1 MDMEYKIKIF
11 SSPRCNYNELDFL
24 DIKKHRKEDSV
35 KITKLEYIGSLDISH
50 LFNAIYNGFDG
61 ILVIILGKVKGGKF
75 ISEYNSFQKIINEA
89 NKILERRGFSNQRI
103 IILHLN
109 GNDYKKLNEDIRNSF
124 RKIIKCGQNPINNEI
139 MDFKRLN
146 QEKAFRVV

>member
-35 KITKLEYIGSLDISH
+35 KITKLENIGSLDISH

>member
-1 MDMEYKIKIF
+1 MEYKIKIF